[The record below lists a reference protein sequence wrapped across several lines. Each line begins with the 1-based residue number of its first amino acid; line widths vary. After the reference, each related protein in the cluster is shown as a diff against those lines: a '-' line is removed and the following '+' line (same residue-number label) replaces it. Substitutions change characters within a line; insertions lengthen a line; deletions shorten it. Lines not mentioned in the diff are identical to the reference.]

1 MAKVV
6 ELLNGNRDIL
16 TDDGDVEPIA
26 NNTDAMGNI
35 VDVPKETE
43 TIAEPPLSERDLR
56 IHELE
61 AERDSYEEWLGKE
74 ADKLGWSLDAT
85 RAKYGG
91 FPGAKEL
98 EKLVQERDQERTRIG
113 AAGILAVLR
122 QRKQQAINQIDDP
135 AARAAAQRNFDIQRS
150 VKEYKKQRPAWN
162 R

>member
-6 ELLNGNRDIL
+6 ELING
-16 TDDGDVEPIA
+16 
-26 NNTDAMGNI
+26 NTDAMGNI
-35 VDVPKETE
+35 VDVPEDTE

-61 AERDSYEEWLGKE
+61 AKRDSYEEWLDKE
-74 ADKLGWSLDAT
+74 ADKLGWSLDVV

-91 FPGAKEL
+91 FTGAKEL
-98 EKLVQERDQERTRIG
+98 ERLVQERDREMTGIG

-122 QRKQQAINQIDDP
+122 QRKQQKIDQIDDP
-135 AARAAAQRNFDIQRS
+135 AERDAAQRDFDIRRR
-150 VKEYKKQRPAWN
+150 VEEYKKQRPAWN

>member
-6 ELLNGNRDIL
+6 ELING
-16 TDDGDVEPIA
+16 
-26 NNTDAMGNI
+26 NTDAMGSI
-35 VDVPKETE
+35 VDVPEEAE
-43 TIAEPPLSERDLR
+43 TIVEPALSERDLR

-91 FPGAKEL
+91 FTGAKEL
-98 EKLVQERDQERTRIG
+98 EKLVQERDLERTRIG

-122 QRKQQAINQIDDP
+122 QRKQQAIDQIDDP
-135 AARAAAQRNFDIQRS
+135 AARDAEQREFDIRRR
-150 VKEYKKQRPAWN
+150 VEEYKKQRPAWN

>member
-6 ELLNGNRDIL
+6 ELLNGNSDIL
-16 TDDGDVEPIA
+16 TDDGDVA
-26 NNTDAMGNI
+26 ASADYTDAMGNI
-35 VDVPKETE
+35 VDVPEETE
-43 TIAEPPLSERDLR
+43 TIAEPALSERDLR

-74 ADKLGWSLDAT
+74 ADKLGWSLDVV

-98 EKLVQERDQERTRIG
+98 EKLVQERDREMTGIG

-122 QRKQQAINQIDDP
+122 QREQQAIDQIDDP
-135 AARAAAQRNFDIQRS
+135 AARAAAQGDFDRRRR
-150 VKEYKKQRPAWN
+150 VEKYKKQRPAWN

>member
-6 ELLNGNRDIL
+6 ELING
-16 TDDGDVEPIA
+16 
-26 NNTDAMGNI
+26 NTDAMGNI
-35 VDVPKETE
+35 VDVPEEAE

-61 AERDSYEEWLGKE
+61 AERDSYEEWLVKE

-91 FPGAKEL
+91 FTGAKEL
-98 EKLVQERDQERTRIG
+98 ERLEQERDLERTRIG

-135 AARAAAQRNFDIQRS
+135 AARAAEQREFDMRGA
-150 VKEYKKQRPAWN
+150 VEEYKKQRPAWN

>member
-6 ELLNGNRDIL
+6 ELLNGKRDIL
-16 TDDGDVEPIA
+16 TDDGDVVPIA

-35 VDVPKETE
+35 VDVPEEAE

-61 AERDSYEEWLGKE
+61 AERDSYEEWLVKE

-91 FPGAKEL
+91 FTGAKEL
-98 EKLVQERDQERTRIG
+98 EKLVQERDLEMTGIG

-122 QRKQQAINQIDDP
+122 QRKQQKIKQIDDP
-135 AARAAAQRNFDIQRS
+135 AALAAEQREFDIQRR
-150 VKEYKKQRPAWN
+150 VKEYKKQLPAWN

>member
-6 ELLNGNRDIL
+6 ELING
-16 TDDGDVEPIA
+16 
-26 NNTDAMGNI
+26 NTDAMGNI
-35 VDVPKETE
+35 VDVPEETE
-43 TIAEPPLSERDLR
+43 TIAEPALSERDLR

-61 AERDSYEEWLGKE
+61 AERDSYEEWLDKE

-91 FPGAKEL
+91 FTGAKEL
-98 EKLVQERDQERTRIG
+98 ERLEQERDQEMTGIG

-122 QRKQQAINQIDDP
+122 QRKQQAINQIVDP
-135 AARAAAQRNFDIQRS
+135 AARDAAQRDFDIRRA
-150 VKEYKKQRPAWN
+150 VEEYKKQRPAWN

>member
-35 VDVPKETE
+35 VDVPEETE
-43 TIAEPPLSERDLR
+43 TIAELPLSERDLR

-61 AERDSYEEWLGKE
+61 AKRDSYEEWLGKE

-98 EKLVQERDQERTRIG
+98 EKLVQERDRERTRIG

-122 QRKQQAINQIDDP
+122 QRKQQAIDQIDDP
-135 AARAAAQRNFDIQRS
+135 AARDAEQREFDIRRR
-150 VKEYKKQRPAWN
+150 VEEYKKQRPAWN

>member
-6 ELLNGNRDIL
+6 ELING
-16 TDDGDVEPIA
+16 
-26 NNTDAMGNI
+26 NTDAMGNI
-35 VDVPKETE
+35 VDVPEETE
-43 TIAEPPLSERDLR
+43 TIAEPALSERDLR

-61 AERDSYEEWLGKE
+61 AERDSYEEWLDKE

-98 EKLVQERDQERTRIG
+98 EKLVQERDRERTRIG
-113 AAGILAVLR
+113 AAGVLAVLR
-122 QRKQQAINQIDDP
+122 QRKQQAINQIVDP
-135 AARAAAQRNFDIQRS
+135 AARDAAQRDFDIRRA
-150 VKEYKKQRPAWN
+150 VEEYKKQRPAWN

>member
-6 ELLNGNRDIL
+6 ELLNGKRDIL
-16 TDDGDVEPIA
+16 TDDGDVAPIA
-26 NNTDAMGNI
+26 DYTDAMGNI
-35 VDVPKETE
+35 VDVPEETE

-91 FPGAKEL
+91 FTGAKEL
-98 EKLVQERDQERTRIG
+98 EKLVQERDQEMTRIG

-122 QRKQQAINQIDDP
+122 QRKQQAIYQIDDP
-135 AARAAAQRNFDIQRS
+135 AARAAAQRDFDITAS
-150 VKEYKKQRPAWN
+150 C
-162 R
+162 

>member
-85 RAKYGG
+85 GAKYGG

-98 EKLVQERDQERTRIG
+98 EKLVQERDLERTRIG
-113 AAGILAVLR
+113 AAGVLAELR
-122 QRKQQAINQIDDP
+122 QRKQQKINQIDDP
-135 AARAAAQRNFDIQRS
+135 AARDAAQRDFDIRRA
-150 VKEYKKQRPAWN
+150 VEEYKKQRPAWN

>member
-6 ELLNGNRDIL
+6 ELLNGKRDIL
-16 TDDGDVEPIA
+16 TDDGDVVPSA
-26 NNTDAMGNI
+26 DYTDAMGNI
-35 VDVPKETE
+35 VDVPEETE

-74 ADKLGWSLDAT
+74 ADKLGWSLDVV

-91 FPGAKEL
+91 FTGAKEL
-98 EKLVQERDQERTRIG
+98 EKLVQERDQEMTGIG

-135 AARAAAQRNFDIQRS
+135 AARAAEQREFDIQRR
-150 VKEYKKQRPAWN
+150 VEKYKK
-162 R
+162 

>member
-6 ELLNGNRDIL
+6 ELING
-16 TDDGDVEPIA
+16 
-26 NNTDAMGNI
+26 NTDAMGNI
-35 VDVPKETE
+35 VDVPEETE
-43 TIAEPPLSERDLR
+43 TIAEPALSERDLR

-61 AERDSYEEWLGKE
+61 AERDSYEEWLDKE

-91 FPGAKEL
+91 FTGAKEL
-98 EKLVQERDQERTRIG
+98 ERLEQERDQEMTGIG

-135 AARAAAQRNFDIQRS
+135 AERDATQRYFDIQRS
-150 VKEYKKQRPAWN
+150 VEKYKKQRPAWN

>member
-6 ELLNGNRDIL
+6 ELING
-16 TDDGDVEPIA
+16 
-26 NNTDAMGNI
+26 NTDAMGNI
-35 VDVPKETE
+35 VDVPEETE
-43 TIAEPPLSERDLR
+43 TIAEPALSERDLR

-61 AERDSYEEWLGKE
+61 AERDSYEEWLDKE

-91 FPGAKEL
+91 FTGAKEL
-98 EKLVQERDQERTRIG
+98 ERLEQERDQEMTGIG

-122 QRKQQAINQIDDP
+122 QRKQQKINQIDDP
-135 AARAAAQRNFDIQRS
+135 AARDAAQRDFDIRRA
-150 VKEYKKQRPAWN
+150 VEEYKKQRPAWN